1 MAIPQRL
8 ARGLQ
13 DIRTLSGR
21 MDPIFLPHK
30 AHMRIGCLEME
41 KARRG
46 TEKSSA
52 LHRLKGIDARLKEI
66 EAEKALLL
74 ELLARQQKGASSAS
88 PSGVPRRAPRA
99 GTRDGFTLKY

>member
-21 MDPIFLPHK
+21 MEPIFLPHK

-46 TEKSSA
+46 TEKNSA
-52 LHRLKGIDARLKEI
+52 LHRLKNIDARLKEI

-74 ELLARQQKGASSAS
+74 ELLARRQTGESS
-88 PSGVPRRAPRA
+88 PSRSGTPRRAPRA
-99 GTRDGFTLKY
+99 GTPHGFRLKY